1 VVFSSIT
8 FLFFFLP
15 IVLGLYHLVFLPVSI
30 GHRSAPFWRHLSNL
44 FLLTVSLFFY
54 FWGEGWLIWII
65 LASTLI
71 DYCCGLLIGGAFH
84 KGEIERLIKDAPRT
98 FRQRAGLIISIC
110 SNLAFLCFFK
120 YFNFGVDSLNMALPA
135 SWQIHDAMRIALP
148 LGISFYT
155 FQSMSYTIDVYRG
168 QVKATANLIDFAC
181 FVTLFPQLVAGPIVR
196 YRDIA
201 HQLVHRTISRSLFA
215 SGVSRFTIGLAKKVL
230 LANTVAQA
238 ADGILALPS
247 QQMTT
252 ALAWIFTLCY
262 SLQIYFD
269 FSGYSDMAI
278 GLGRMFGFD
287 LKENF
292 NYPYISRSI
301 RDFWRRWHISLST
314 WFRDYVFVPL
324 SLNVN
329 LRSHVYV
336 VLLMTWALVGLWH
349 GASWNFVLWGVYQA
363 VLIGAFRFIQRSYRR
378 LQASRRRNS
387 PASSRRERS
396 GTRPWQSHLLRM
408 ASVIL
413 TFHFVV
419 VGLVLFRAESTADAW
434 MILSRVVSDFAFSR
448 SGALAV
454 MSLAELAAVLLS
466 IAFLN
471 LIEVWQ
477 RDQTFVQF
485 LGARPFFV
493 RLVIYCTLIFGIGF
507 LGVFDAKEFIYFQ
520 F

>member
-1 VVFSSIT
+1 MLFNSIA
-8 FLFFFLP
+8 F
-15 IVLGLYHLVFLPVSI
+15 LVFFPSVVLCYFLTPQRYRWALLLVASYYFYMCWKPEYVLVLMASTFVDYVAAIRMNSSDTLTKRRAYLVLSLVSNLGTLVAFKYLEFFSDSLRGLLDLANVFYAIPAFEILLPV
-30 GHRSAPFWRHLSNL
+30 
-44 FLLTVSLFFY
+44 
-54 FWGEGWLIWII
+54 
-65 LASTLI
+65 
-71 DYCCGLLIGGAFH
+71 
-84 KGEIERLIKDAPRT
+84 
-98 FRQRAGLIISIC
+98 
-110 SNLAFLCFFK
+110 
-120 YFNFGVDSLNMALPA
+120 
-135 SWQIHDAMRIALP
+135 
-148 LGISFYT
+148 GISFYT
-155 FQSMSYTIDVYRG
+155 FQKLSYVIEVYRG
-168 QVKATANLIDFAC
+168 RHEPQRHLGKFAVYVA
-181 FVTLFPQLVAGPIVR
+181 FFPQLVAGPIERSSHLLPQFDEHHRFEYVHVKNGLKLMLWGFFKKLV
-196 YRDIA
+196 IA
-201 HQLVHRTISRSLFA
+201 DQAALYVNPVFDAPGDYGGLSLLVASYLFA
-215 SGVSRFTIGLAKKVL
+215 F
-230 LANTVAQA
+230 
-238 ADGILALPS
+238 
-247 QQMTT
+247 
-252 ALAWIFTLCY
+252 
-262 SLQIYFD
+262 QIYCD
-269 FSGYSDMAI
+269 FSGYSDIAI
-278 GLGRMFGFD
+278 GSSRVLGFRLM
-287 LKENF
+287 ENF
-292 NYPYISRSI
+292 RQPYLSRNI
-301 RDFWRRWHISLST
+301 NEFWQRWHISLST

-378 LQASRRRNS
+378 LQASRRQNS